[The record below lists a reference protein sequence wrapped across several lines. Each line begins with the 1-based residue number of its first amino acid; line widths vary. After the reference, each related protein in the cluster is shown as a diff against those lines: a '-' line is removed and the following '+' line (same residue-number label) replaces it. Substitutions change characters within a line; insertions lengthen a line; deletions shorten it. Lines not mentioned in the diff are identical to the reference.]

1 MKQQFM
7 VNKMS
12 CEHCKMRVS
21 ESLLAIEGINSVDID
36 LGSGNVI
43 VDCDKDLGLDVMA
56 AAVEE
61 AGYIFVWE
69 KEGEKI
75 D

>member
-1 MKQQFM
+1 MKHQFT

-12 CEHCKMRVS
+12 CEHCKKRVS
-21 ESLLAIEGINSVDID
+21 DSLLAIDGIQSVDID
-36 LGSGNVI
+36 LGTGLVT
-43 VDCDKDLGLDVMA
+43 VKCEKDLGLDVMA

-69 KEGEKI
+69 KEDK
-75 D
+75 